1 MQSYSALLTHFD
13 DFAKSKNLNTEQT
26 ATSRMRE
33 LDKVKESFNKD
44 LNEKDADS
52 INELIQGYKA
62 IELIEI
68 KENLRKEYEV
78 KIKNLQG
85 LAEINEKGL
94 GPIYKEV
101 LE

>member
-1 MQSYSALLTHFD
+1 LDQLLHNIERDFFLKMQSYSALLTHFD

-52 INELIQGYKA
+52 GSEDKDNCRPGSERPMVFRFLTPCTHR
-62 IELIEI
+62 L
-68 KENLRKEYEV
+68 
-78 KIKNLQG
+78 
-85 LAEINEKGL
+85 
-94 GPIYKEV
+94 
-101 LE
+101 